1 MYLFGKRFV
10 NCDTKSVRKFSR
22 MYWKFT
28 SGCRIAILQL
38 VVELFYKY
46 QHWLQHGYKW
56 LGHDPELRRQVISF
70 RQALVRKT
78 AWLDVE
84 FFEQDITEAH
94 TNHST
99 IFVQRKCVDAIY
111 WQEPVI
117 LASPLQTNISVVFSA
132 VIDMLIIHLLYTEK
146 SRQPPGTDGEAGQK
160 MSLCR
165 GRPMRGHLSP
175 SAPSSATSTP
185 PAACAPL
192 GPARVR
198 SRVRVGGEE
207 EVRAGIGNRCGCG

>member
-1 MYLFGKRFV
+1 MKKFQNFSSFPTIYHMYLFGKRFV

-99 IFVQRKCVDAIY
+99 IFVQRKCVDAIWLTGACNSSVAIANKHISGIFSCNRY
-111 WQEPVI
+111 VDHSFALYREEP
-117 LASPLQTNISVVFSA
+117 
-132 VIDMLIIHLLYTEK
+132 
-146 SRQPPGTDGEAGQK
+146 
-160 MSLCR
+160 
-165 GRPMRGHLSP
+165 
-175 SAPSSATSTP
+175 AT
-185 PAACAPL
+185 
-192 GPARVR
+192 ARNGWGSWAEDELV
-198 SRVRVGGEE
+198 
-207 EVRAGIGNRCGCG
+207 